1 MKDIKSHEKRIL
13 GYIVKKNAL
22 YDDIGL
28 TTDDFTDRNYKLIF
42 SAISKIVESGNE
54 ANDLTIF
61 EKVKESGNVPI
72 EFITSLTENIST
84 TANIKYH
91 TDILKESSYKRKLH
105 KLSVRIQDLLKAKN
119 TGQYIADQIDQEL
132 TAIID
137 NTQTGRIKKISEL
150 IPDALNRIEYAV
162 HHKGMLSGLSTGFP
176 KLDFM
181 TGGLQNGDM
190 IVIASRTSIGKTAMA
205 LCMASNMA
213 IQKIEPIGLFSS
225 EMSDK
230 LIVDRL
236 IAINGRLPLTNMKH
250 GNITTADF
258 SKITESARYI
268 NDSPIWINDTPNIPL
283 LDLKSQTRKM
293 KRMGIKIVFID
304 YLTLIKHGDPRM
316 PRYERVGEI
325 SKSLKALARELN
337 IPIVVMSQ
345 LNRQSE
351 GAKPSLADLRQSGE
365 IEEDSDIIML
375 IHREDRES
383 EKAELTIAKHRNGPC
398 GKIDFSYFAQ
408 YTKFE
413 EVPDEISDRPYAD

>member
-1 MKDIKSHEKRIL
+1 
-13 GYIVKKNAL
+13 
-22 YDDIGL
+22 
-28 TTDDFTDRNYKLIF
+28 
-42 SAISKIVESGNE
+42 
-54 ANDLTIF
+54 
-61 EKVKESGNVPI
+61 
-72 EFITSLTENIST
+72 
-84 TANIKYH
+84 
-91 TDILKESSYKRKLH
+91 
-105 KLSVRIQDLLKAKN
+105 
-119 TGQYIADQIDQEL
+119 
-132 TAIID
+132 
-137 NTQTGRIKKISEL
+137 
-150 IPDALNRIEYAV
+150 
-162 HHKGMLSGLSTGFP
+162 
-176 KLDFM
+176 
-181 TGGLQNGDM
+181 
-190 IVIASRTSIGKTAMA
+190 
-205 LCMASNMA
+205 
-213 IQKIEPIGLFSS
+213 
-225 EMSDK
+225 
-230 LIVDRL
+230 
-236 IAINGRLPLTNMKH
+236 MKH

-258 SKITESARYI
+258 SKITESARDI

>member
-213 IQKIEPIGLFSS
+213 IRKIEPIGLFSS

-258 SKITESARYI
+258 SKITESARDI

>member
-258 SKITESARYI
+258 SKITESARDI

>member
-1 MKDIKSHEKRIL
+1 LKDIKSHEKRIL

-258 SKITESARYI
+258 SKITESARDI

-413 EVPDEISDRPYAD
+413 EVPD